1 MYRSYDMPDEK
12 QDTENIRESFWNI
25 GQNDRLW
32 FSFWALIFFIFG
44 SVVYVWYEIAQAS
57 KPDIHHILFISVKAI
72 GPAGLFA
79 FTLTFFIFEGRDTMN
94 WALERF
100 FEKRREEGRQEG
112 LQEGRQEILDAI
124 KKAYPEIDLSIIHA
138 NNGAEKDSDEKKN

>member
-1 MYRSYDMPDEK
+1 MWGLLCGEEIVATLS
-12 QDTENIRESFWNI
+12 QQLS
-25 GQNDRLW
+25 RL
-32 FSFWALIFFIFG
+32 
-44 SVVYVWYEIAQAS
+44 
-57 KPDIHHILFISVKAI
+57 
-72 GPAGLFA
+72 
-79 FTLTFFIFEGRDTMN
+79 FEGRDTMN

-124 KKAYPEIDLSIIHA
+124 KKAYPEIDLSIIPA